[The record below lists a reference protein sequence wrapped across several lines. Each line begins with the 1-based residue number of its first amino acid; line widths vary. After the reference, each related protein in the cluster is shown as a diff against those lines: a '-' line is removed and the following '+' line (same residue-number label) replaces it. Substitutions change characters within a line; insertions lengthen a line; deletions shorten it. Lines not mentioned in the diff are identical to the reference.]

1 MSESPPTVSLSCA
14 RPRPATQYRIELLFA
29 QSAGFSAVAMTMP
42 ILDNQ
47 PLARSLLALR
57 LTVFVV
63 MAMWAVD
70 KLVDP
75 QHTSLIYQH
84 FYGLAG
90 LGRTIARLLGSL
102 ELALLAAFVAGLWK
116 RWTYGVVLLLHAV
129 STLSSFGMNL
139 TPWQGSHLLFFAAWP
154 MLAACYALY
163 VLRDKDVLLI
173 VSR

>member
-1 MSESPPTVSLSCA
+1 MA
-14 RPRPATQYRIELLFA
+14 PR
-29 QSAGFSAVAMTMP
+29 
-42 ILDNQ
+42 ILDSQ

-63 MAMWAVD
+63 MAMWAID

-90 LGRTIARLLGSL
+90 LGRTTARVLGIL

-116 RWTYGVVLLLHAV
+116 RLTYGAVLILHAV
-129 STLSSFGMNL
+129 STLSSFGVYL
-139 TPWQGSHLLFFAAWP
+139 TPWKDSHLLFFAAWP

-163 VLRDKDVLLI
+163 ALRDKDVLLA